1 MGIRVA
7 VLSDVHGNPWALR
20 AALEDVRRVSVDL
33 VVNCGDL
40 VAGPWP
46 TEVVEELLGCGLPVL
61 SVRGNGDRM
70 VADASDGRWDDVPPP
85 ARPTVAWA
93 AARLRPEER
102 RLVGAMPLTA
112 EVDVQGLGAVAC
124 FHATPG
130 SDEEIL
136 LPTSEEERVRELLAP
151 LLTDVAVHGHSH
163 LQDDRFV
170 AGRRL
175 VNAGSVGKP
184 FDSRGAAWLLLG
196 PGVELRR
203 TDYDIAAA
211 VDAARR
217 ELSGSTEG
225 QAVAEDFAEAVQQPP
240 GREQTLELFGRWES
254 AQVGHLAAR
263 SRLSRLDG

>member
-1 MGIRVA
+1 

-93 AARLRPEER
+93 AARPRPEER

-136 LPTSEEERVRELLAP
+136 LPTSEEDACASCSR
-151 LLTDVAVHGHSH
+151 
-163 LQDDRFV
+163 RFCPTLRSTGT
-170 AGRRL
+170 ATSKTI
-175 VNAGSVGKP
+175 GS
-184 FDSRGAAWLLLG
+184 SRADAWST
-196 PGVELRR
+196 PGVSASPS
-203 TDYDIAAA
+203 TA
-211 VDAARR
+211 AARR
-217 ELSGSTEG
+217 GCCS
-225 QAVAEDFAEAVQQPP
+225 AP
-240 GREQTLELFGRWES
+240 G
-254 AQVGHLAAR
+254 
-263 SRLSRLDG
+263 